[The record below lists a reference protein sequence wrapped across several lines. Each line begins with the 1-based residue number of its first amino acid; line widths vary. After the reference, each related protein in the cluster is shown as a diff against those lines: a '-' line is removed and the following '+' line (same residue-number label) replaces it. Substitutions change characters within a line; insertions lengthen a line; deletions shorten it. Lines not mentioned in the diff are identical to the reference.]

1 LPALDIDISNAESA
15 RASLEDIDRMIETL
29 TGKMADIGVSKNRLE
44 SALNANKVAEINI
57 TASRSSIV
65 DADIAE
71 ESMELLK
78 AQILQNASAS
88 LLTTVRDLNSTSVL
102 SIYNSIGNLRM

>member
-1 LPALDIDISNAESA
+1 MAE
-15 RASLEDIDRMIETL
+15 
-29 TGKMADIGVSKNRLE
+29 IGVSKNRLE
-44 SALNANKVAEINI
+44 SALSANEVAEINI
-57 TASRSSIV
+57 TAARSAII

-88 LLTTVRDLNSTSVL
+88 LLVASRDVSSTSLL
-102 SIYNSIGNLRM
+102 SIYNSISNLRM